1 MDGLPS
7 ITGGASSA
15 GATNGNFQ
23 VGDFGGMAGFPPP
36 PSSGLNDMLPII
48 AIVGLAWLVLKK

>member
-1 MDGLPS
+1 MGEIPS

-36 PSSGLNDMLPII
+36 PNGLNDMLPVLLI
-48 AIVGLAWLVLKK
+48 AGLAWLVLKK